1 MFFQERG
8 IVAAANVDTIT
19 DMGDRAGEVQAA
31 IEDVGHDGF
40 N

>member
-1 MFFQERG
+1 MFSQEHD
-8 IVAAANVDTIT
+8 IVAAANVDGFA

-31 IEDVGHDGF
+31 MRNVGYGGF

>member
-8 IVAAANVDTIT
+8 IVAAAIVDTFA

-31 IEDVGHDGF
+31 MRDVGYGRF